1 MAGEGDV
8 AAFIEAH
15 GYLAYA
21 RRNLA
26 VYREAARAPTAP
38 TVLAT
43 SSGFMTY
50 PVDIDASYEALRR
63 AIEAHALTSLLMPAF
78 ELEACVDVIVE
89 RQLSRPYLRGDS
101 ARETQ
106 RIRERFPVFMALR
119 CARFRSDGP
128 PNDTAS
134 EIEKFVRERAADTKI
149 AIDYW

>member
-1 MAGEGDV
+1 MASEGDV

-15 GYLAYA
+15 GYPAYA

-26 VYREAARAPTAP
+26 VYREAMHAPSAP

-50 PVDIDASYEALRR
+50 PVDIDATYEALRR
-63 AIEAHALTSLLMPAF
+63 AIEVDALTSLLMPAF
-78 ELEACVDVIVE
+78 ELEACVDLIVQ
-89 RQLSRPYLRGDS
+89 RQLSRRYLRGDR

-119 CARFRSDGP
+119 CARFRSDAP

-134 EIEKFVRERAADTKI
+134 QIEKFVRELAADTKI